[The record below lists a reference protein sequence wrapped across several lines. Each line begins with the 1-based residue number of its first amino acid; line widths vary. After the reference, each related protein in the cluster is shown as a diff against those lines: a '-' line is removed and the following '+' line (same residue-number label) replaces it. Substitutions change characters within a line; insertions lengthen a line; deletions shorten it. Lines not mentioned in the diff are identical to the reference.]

1 MLLLDIVPCLIFFK
15 VEFIG
20 EMANKKDIT
29 VFKCFNMFIIFV
41 RDAIRG
47 NKVNLR
53 ILTPV
58 LINPYLRPLLW

>member
-29 VFKCFNMFIIFV
+29 IFKCFNIFIIFV
-41 RDAIRG
+41 RDAIRAI
-47 NKVNLR
+47 K
-53 ILTPV
+53 
-58 LINPYLRPLLW
+58 